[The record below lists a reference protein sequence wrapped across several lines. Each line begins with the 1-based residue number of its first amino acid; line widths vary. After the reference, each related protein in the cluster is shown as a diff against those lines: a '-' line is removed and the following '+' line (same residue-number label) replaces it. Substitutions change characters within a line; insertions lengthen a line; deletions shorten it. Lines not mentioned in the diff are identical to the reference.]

1 MFILP
6 EVLDELVIL
15 RTKAKDAATSFTEAI
30 KAQAA
35 DHEVGKGGLEA
46 LCLRGGDGRQREDAA
61 IGGGD

>member
-15 RTKAKDAATSFTEAI
+15 RTKAKDAAASFTEAI

-35 DHEVGKGGLEA
+35 DHEVGKGGAEA
-46 LCLRGGDGRQREDAA
+46 LCLRGGDRR
-61 IGGGD
+61 